1 MMRNGAALPGDA
13 VEQHEWARAARQAW
27 RAANNS
33 NTLILMFLTEAA
45 LLTRGEVLRS
55 QEVPKFLAMNEVSAF
70 RSKLGELVDEIQER
84 RNRVGP
90 EPAEGEKSNVS
101 AIFI

>member
-1 MMRNGAALPGDA
+1 
-13 VEQHEWARAARQAW
+13 
-27 RAANNS
+27 
-33 NTLILMFLTEAA
+33 MFLTEAA

-70 RSKLGELVDEIQER
+70 RGKLGELVDEIQER

-90 EPAEGEKSNVS
+90 APAEGEKSNVS